1 MKTTPLTSRHEA
13 LDAKMVEF
21 AGFNMPVYYSGIKE
35 EHHAV
40 RNKIGMFDVSH
51 MGEFK
56 VKGPHAAKLLQYVT
70 SNDITKLY
78 PGRAQYNCL
87 PNEQGGIIDDL
98 IVYMVEEEEYMMVV
112 NAANQ
117 EIDWTWVQH
126 QNQHFNAKLEDVSDQ
141 TALIAVQGPEAKKM
155 LQKHTDVDLGAL
167 KFYTFTKGT
176 IAGANDVILSST
188 GYTGEDGME
197 FYCNAEDATTL
208 WDTFMQEG
216 EAYGIKPAGLGAR
229 DTLRLEAGLAL
240 YGNDIDTT
248 TSPLE
253 ARLSWITKLD
263 TDFIGKDVL
272 AKQKEEGIKRKLVG
286 IELMGKGIAR
296 HGHEI
301 LDENEEKLGTV
312 TSGTQ
317 SPTLG
322 KSIAMGYVKKPHS
335 KPDTSIKIKIRN
347 KTVDAKVIKLPFYKR
362 Q

>member
-1 MKTTPLTSRHEA
+1 MKTTPLTQRHEA

-56 VKGPHAAKLLQYVT
+56 VKGPHASELLQYVT
-70 SNDITKLY
+70 SNDIAKLY

-87 PNEQGGIIDDL
+87 PNERGGIIDDL
-98 IVYMVEEEEYMMVV
+98 IVYMLDEEEYMLVV

-117 EIDWTWVQH
+117 EKDLNWIEQ
-126 QNQHFNAKLEDVSDQ
+126 QNKQFNATIEDISDQ
-141 TALIAVQGPEAKKM
+141 IALIAVQGPDAKKM
-155 LQKHTDVDLGAL
+155 LQKHTDVDLNAL
-167 KFYTFTKGT
+167 KFYTFKKGT
-176 IAGANDVILSST
+176 IAGADDVILSST

-208 WDTFMQEG
+208 WDAFMQEG
-216 EAYGIKPAGLGAR
+216 EAFGIKPAGLGAR

-240 YGNDIDTT
+240 YGNDIDQT

-263 TDFIGKDVL
+263 TDFIAKDVL
-272 AKQKEEGIKRKLVG
+272 AKQKEAGITSKLVG

-301 LDENEEKLGTV
+301 LDENEERLGTV

-322 KSIAMGYVKKPHS
+322 KSIAMGYVKKTHS
-335 KPDTSIKIKIRN
+335 QIGTSIKIKIRN
-347 KTVDAKVIKLPFYKR
+347 KTVDAKVVKLPFYTR